1 MMLSHHTNSKNI
13 YLKKVI
19 GSSILKLTF
28 CFSNL
33 WTFSNMTFSFLAL
46 TLHLNNIFT
55 HFHVDLSSDQKKL
68 RVSKRFCLIQ
78 ITIKFRRLTP
88 SSYSCNPVQSR
99 SPKDTCNWCSSTNS
113 EFQEKIKSSLAGVD
127 GRDFWYDDGPWDN
140 FVLHRRKRNR
150 IKSRGVKFP
159 WGGHSRCYWTFVW
172 HTTRMA
178 QGDCLQS
185 NGCPCLSK
193 MGVSLDLKAEQT
205 VYRFQNLLFVFVLSV
220 QLKNRLKC
228 WLILRLSS
236 CQKSGILGMAGYM
249 CLVLT
254 SVCDTY

>member
-1 MMLSHHTNSKNI
+1 MMLSHHTNSKKI

-33 WTFSNMTFSFLAL
+33 WTFSNMTFSFLDL
-46 TLHLNNIFT
+46 TLHLSTISMLTFQVT
-55 HFHVDLSSDQKKL
+55 KKAP
-68 RVSKRFCLIQ
+68 RFQTFLFDSNHNQ
-78 ITIKFRRLTP
+78 ISQTDAVV
-88 SSYSCNPVQSR
+88 VQSNLDH
-99 SPKDTCNWCSSTNS
+99 PKDTCNWCSSTNS

-127 GRDFWYDDGPWDN
+127 GRDFWYDGPWDN

-172 HTTRMA
+172 HTTRIA

-205 VYRFQNLLFVFVLSV
+205 VYRFQNLLLFFVLL

-228 WLILRLSS
+228 WLILQLSS
-236 CQKSGILGMAGYM
+236 CQKVEFWEWLAT
-249 CLVLT
+249 CV
-254 SVCDTY
+254 

>member
-1 MMLSHHTNSKNI
+1 M
-13 YLKKVI
+13 
-19 GSSILKLTF
+19 
-28 CFSNL
+28 
-33 WTFSNMTFSFLAL
+33 
-46 TLHLNNIFT
+46 
-55 HFHVDLSSDQKKL
+55 
-68 RVSKRFCLIQ
+68 
-78 ITIKFRRLTP
+78 
-88 SSYSCNPVQSR
+88 
-99 SPKDTCNWCSSTNS
+99 
-113 EFQEKIKSSLAGVD
+113 AGVD
-127 GRDFWYDDGPWDN
+127 SRDFWYDDGPWDN

-172 HTTRMA
+172 HTTRIA

-236 CQKSGILGMAGYM
+236 CQKVEFWEWVHVFSINECMWHLLGIFTNSKAHDWLDYKDSKN
-249 CLVLT
+249 VLHT
-254 SVCDTY
+254 FGFV

>member
-1 MMLSHHTNSKNI
+1 M
-13 YLKKVI
+13 
-19 GSSILKLTF
+19 LTF
-28 CFSNL
+28 QVTKRSSAIPRVFVWFKSQSNFADWRRRLVQSNL
-33 WTFSNMTFSFLAL
+33 D
-46 TLHLNNIFT
+46 H
-55 HFHVDLSSDQKKL
+55 
-68 RVSKRFCLIQ
+68 
-78 ITIKFRRLTP
+78 
-88 SSYSCNPVQSR
+88 
-99 SPKDTCNWCSSTNS
+99 PKDTCNWCSSTNS

-127 GRDFWYDDGPWDN
+127 SRDFWYDGPWDN

-172 HTTRMA
+172 HTTRIA

-205 VYRFQNLLFVFVLSV
+205 VYRFQNLLFLSV

-228 WLILRLSS
+228 WLIFQPSIIP
-236 CQKSGILGMAGYM
+236 QKRGILGMAGYM